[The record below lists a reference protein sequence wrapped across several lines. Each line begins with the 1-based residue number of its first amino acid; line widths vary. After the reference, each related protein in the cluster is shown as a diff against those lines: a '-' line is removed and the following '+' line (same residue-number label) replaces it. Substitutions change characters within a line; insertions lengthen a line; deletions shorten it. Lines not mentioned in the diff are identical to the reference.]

1 MKVLSEAVTFKLR
14 SEAGE
19 SRPLSEVGKCIPG
32 RRNSKCRVLETG
44 KDVIFKPEEAGR
56 AAAAR
61 RRGAARAARG
71 KEFALHGA
79 ARPAR

>member
-19 SRPLSEVGKCIPG
+19 SRPLSQVGKRIPG
-32 RRNSKCRVLETG
+32 RRNRKCRVPETG